1 MKIAEGTVYSCGL
14 QSLAPCLLLVWLMD
28 TVCLLL
34 RIPRRN
40 IGLLCSI
47 VAGYE
52 GVAVVRT
59 IDSRQGLVELLVAPV
74 FYATALTLL
83 HALTQDLDLHL
94 IDAGESMPP
103 LPEETQVDGS
113 PCSMANSLSL

>member
-1 MKIAEGTVYSCGL
+1 
-14 QSLAPCLLLVWLMD
+14 MD

-34 RIPRRN
+34 RIPRRD

-59 IDSRQGLVELLVAPV
+59 IDSRQGLVELLVAPA
-74 FYATALTLL
+74 FYVTALTLL

-103 LPEETQVDGS
+103 LPERDTG
-113 PCSMANSLSL
+113 

>member
-1 MKIAEGTVYSCGL
+1 
-14 QSLAPCLLLVWLMD
+14 MD
-28 TVCLLL
+28 TVRLLL

-40 IGLLCSI
+40 IVLLCSI

-59 IDSRQGLVELLVAPV
+59 VNPGQGLVELLVAPA

-83 HALTQDLDLHL
+83 HALTQDMDLHL
-94 IDAGESMPP
+94 VDAGESMP
-103 LPEETQVDGS
+103 LSAETQVDGS
-113 PCSMANSLSL
+113 PCSMANSLPL

>member
-1 MKIAEGTVYSCGL
+1 
-14 QSLAPCLLLVWLMD
+14 MD

-34 RIPRRN
+34 RIPRRD

-59 IDSRQGLVELLVAPV
+59 VDSGQGLVELLVAPA

-83 HALTQDLDLHL
+83 HALTQDMDLHL
-94 IDAGESMPP
+94 IDAGISMPSP
-103 LPEETQVDGS
+103 SEETKVDGS
-113 PCSMANSLSL
+113 PCSMANSLLV